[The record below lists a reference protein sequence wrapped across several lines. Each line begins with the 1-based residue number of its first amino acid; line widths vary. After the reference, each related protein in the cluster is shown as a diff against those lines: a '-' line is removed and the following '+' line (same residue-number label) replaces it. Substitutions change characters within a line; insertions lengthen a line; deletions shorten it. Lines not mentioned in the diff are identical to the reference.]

1 MNSIV
6 FFLCVCFFHATQ
18 SKQKEHEKERDGGG
32 TENIIAGTHKW
43 KKKTVFFCCC
53 CFRFYPKMRLPPP
66 PHTHT
71 PTAPLYVYKKRKYT
85 CHVSHESSCPQ
96 ILSISKE
103 PVRATSTTALGMM
116 KLSSGPFGNTKKKRG
131 EREEDMWGGEC
142 ARVPFAFFSSSSN
155 CKHEGWSVHQFNSLF
170 FFRLFF
176 FLACLLFIYCLHIT
190 PIVVERKPKKKKA

>member
-1 MNSIV
+1 M
-6 FFLCVCFFHATQ
+6 
-18 SKQKEHEKERDGGG
+18 K
-32 TENIIAGTHKW
+32 
-43 KKKTVFFCCC
+43 KKKTVFFLLLL
-53 CFRFYPKMRLPPP
+53 FSFLPQNEA

-71 PTAPLYVYKKRKYT
+71 HTAPLYVYKKRKYT

-103 PVRATSTTALGMM
+103 AVRATSTTALGMM

-176 FLACLLFIYCLHIT
+176 FFWLVCYLS
-190 PIVVERKPKKKKA
+190 IVLTLIP

>member
-1 MNSIV
+1 M
-6 FFLCVCFFHATQ
+6 
-18 SKQKEHEKERDGGG
+18 K
-32 TENIIAGTHKW
+32 
-43 KKKTVFFCCC
+43 KKKTVFFVVVV
-53 CFRFYPKMRLPPP
+53 FVFTPKWGS
-66 PHTHT
+66 PHTRTHT

-96 ILSISKE
+96 ILSISKQ

-176 FLACLLFIYCLHIT
+176 FFGLFVIYLLSSHYSHSGWAKT
-190 PIVVERKPKKKKA
+190 EKKKA